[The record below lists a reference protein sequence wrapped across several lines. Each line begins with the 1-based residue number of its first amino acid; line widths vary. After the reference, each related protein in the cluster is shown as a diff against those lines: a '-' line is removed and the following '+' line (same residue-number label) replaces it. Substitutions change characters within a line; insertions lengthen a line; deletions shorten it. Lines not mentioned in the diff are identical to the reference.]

1 MTTTNRE
8 ELARRIDEMYAV
20 LDALQDEQVSLR
32 ARACE
37 RTRDGTMA

>member
-1 MTTTNRE
+1 M